1 MPRSNREKSIET
13 RSRIIDSAFHLFVDR
28 GYNATPMREI
38 SQDAGVTVGAIY
50 NHFATKEEIWLAVL
64 QEKHPYRTILPLLES
79 VEGETIADVI
89 RSAARILV
97 RELVNRPDL
106 FNMLFIEIV
115 EFKSIHVPILY
126 AAIAPHLVRLE
137 ALMKGKKGRLR
148 DIPVT
153 VIMRSFVG
161 LFFSYYITSVLLK
174 NLSDVPTDETSLNRF
189 VDLYLQGV
197 LADDDLTRMKKV

>member
-13 RSRIIDSAFHLFVDR
+13 RSRIIDSAFRLFVDR

-50 NHFATKEEIWLAVL
+50 NHFATKEDIWLAVL
-64 QEKHPYRTILPLLES
+64 QEKHPYHTIIPLIES
-79 VEGETIADVI
+79 VQGDTIADVI
-89 RSAARILV
+89 RSAARLLV

-115 EFKSIHVPILY
+115 EFKSTHVPILY

-148 DIPVT
+148 DIPAP
-153 VIMRSFVG
+153 VILRSFVG
-161 LFFSYYITSVLLK
+161 LFFSYYITGVLLK
-174 NLSDVPTDETSLNRF
+174 NFPGVPTDETSLDRF

-197 LADDDLTRMKKV
+197 LADDDLTRMK

>member
-13 RSRIIDSAFHLFVDR
+13 RSRIIDSAFRLFVDR

-50 NHFATKEEIWLAVL
+50 NHFATKEDIWLAVL
-64 QEKHPYRTILPLLES
+64 QEKHPYRTILPLIES
-79 VEGETIADVI
+79 VEGETVADVI
-89 RSAARILV
+89 RSAARLLV
-97 RELVNRPDL
+97 RELANRPDL

-115 EFKSIHVPILY
+115 EFKSTHVPILY

-148 DIPVT
+148 DIPAP
-153 VIMRSFVG
+153 VILRSFVG
-161 LFFSYYITSVLLK
+161 LFFSYYITGVLLK
-174 NLSDVPTDETSLNRF
+174 NFPGVPTDETSLDRF

-197 LADDDLTRMKKV
+197 LADDDLTRMK